1 MIKHKLYKWSYTFN
15 TDDDREI
22 VWLDA
27 KEHETQKRYHE
38 SETNELNMK
47 FDGVY
52 EVTKSE

>member
-38 SETNELNMK
+38 SETNELDMQ